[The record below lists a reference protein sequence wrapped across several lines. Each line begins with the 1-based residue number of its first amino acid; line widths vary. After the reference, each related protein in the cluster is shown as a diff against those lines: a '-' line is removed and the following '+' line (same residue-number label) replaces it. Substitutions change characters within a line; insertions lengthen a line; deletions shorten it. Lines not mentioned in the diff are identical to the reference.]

1 MTDKP
6 QLPTLD
12 EIGPPGSGA
21 DAPAP
26 DADARP
32 RRGRR
37 KAAAGDASPSPAA
50 ETKSDK
56 PPRKPRGSSSTATAN
71 RVSGTIRQLLST
83 IGGLFAAAGH
93 ETPARVLIGNRP
105 LVTMDGSKDAADAF
119 ADAWGKL
126 AAENPRVRRA
136 IEGLNA
142 GGVYGEVILATAGLA
157 LPILAS
163 YGLLPPRVM
172 ALLFPGSTIEGT
184 ATVPATPADN
194 GTTVYP

>member
-1 MTDKP
+1 MTTKP
-6 QLPTLD
+6 EMPTLD
-12 EIGPPGSGA
+12 EIGPPA
-21 DAPAP
+21 ADDAPA
-26 DADARP
+26 AENP
-32 RRGRR
+32 RTRGRR
-37 KAAAGDASPSPAA
+37 RKADAGDTSPPPASAPGKA
-50 ETKSDK
+50 DK
-56 PPRKPRGSSSTATAN
+56 APRKPRGSSASATAT
-71 RVSGTIRQLLST
+71 RVSGSIRQILST

-93 ETPARVLIGNRP
+93 EVPARVLIGNKP

-163 YGLLPPRVM
+163 YGLLPPRLM
-172 ALLFPGSTIEGT
+172 ALLFPGSTID
-184 ATVPATPADN
+184 APAEPAAPAGMN
-194 GTTVYP
+194 GAGIL